1 MPINPLDGPKPQEL
15 VARDVSGSAGRVRRA
30 TSGAVDR
37 PAAVPSGAEG
47 AEQHRSADKQ
57 AQQTQIETTKQP
69 PPSAA
74 MNLKFSTDKDTGK
87 AVVSLVDPTSG
98 EVLRQM
104 PTEEAIEVAKAIGRY
119 QGMFVDLKV

>member
-1 MPINPLDGPKPQEL
+1 MPINPLEGPKAQEL
-15 VARDVSGSAGRVRRA
+15 GARDAPGAARSRRA
-30 TSGAVDR
+30 TSGAVER
-37 PAAVPSGAEG
+37 TAAVSAVGEG
-47 AEQHRSADKQ
+47 AGENRSADKQ
-57 AQQTQIETTKQP
+57 AQQAQVDATKQQL

-74 MNLKFSTDKDTGK
+74 MNLKFSTDQDTGK